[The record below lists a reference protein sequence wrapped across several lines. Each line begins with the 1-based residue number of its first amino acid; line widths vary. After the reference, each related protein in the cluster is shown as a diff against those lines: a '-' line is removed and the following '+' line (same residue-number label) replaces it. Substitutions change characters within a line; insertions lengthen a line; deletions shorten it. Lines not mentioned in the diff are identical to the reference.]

1 MELDFPGS
9 SDGKESAYKAGDLG
23 SIPGS
28 LNQED
33 SLERGMAIHS
43 LILAWRI
50 PWTEEP
56 GALQSMVLQRVRHD
70 WATNTFP
77 FFRSFQSLKFPEK
90 GIASLFPPWEYS
102 GYSQKPSWPS
112 ESSWSRKEANRHKG
126 LLCQFKRQGWQNSLR
141 WGKEKDRLFQM
152 GNLAIMLLGKF
163 FYKQLGTFLFLK

>member
-1 MELDFPGS
+1 MHVQSLDWE
-9 SDGKESAYKAGDLG
+9 DLLEKE
-23 SIPGS
+23 
-28 LNQED
+28 
-33 SLERGMAIHS
+33 MATHS

-77 FFRSFQSLKFPEK
+77 LFRSFQSLKFPEK